1 MNTSTRKRTA
11 MARFFS
17 RLACTGLLV
26 CGLGIAS
33 EPSLAAVTV
42 DSGPLIQQPSV
53 PPNIVLMLDDSG
65 SMAWDVMPDYGSLS
79 STTTD
84 ALVSSSIN
92 GVYYNPQT
100 TYPLPPLANQT
111 AGTSTYP
118 NASFVSAWVN
128 GFKQSAGTVN
138 LSRYDGSQDSSKS
151 GANSSSLAYSKS
163 FSNTSNTYS
172 PTMLC
177 NSGDTGP
184 LTSGTNAGK
193 CQTTNS
199 SGTTTYYTPTTPS
212 CDSGSTYSSNTKL
225 CKQSPVSL
233 FTYTVKSGSSY
244 TRYYIASH
252 SGDCA
257 AAGVSGS
264 VCSENPTDQQN
275 AANWFSYYH
284 TRILMAKSGLMGAFA
299 SLNTNYRVGFGSI
312 DGGGSGNSNYKNL
325 PGGSSPPK
333 VSDGANATLYPYS
346 DAYNGGTNYIALV
359 KPFGDGSRSTDQKTL
374 FWNWVSNAQASGGT
388 PLRQALNAVGSYY
401 TQSQPWSTMSTD
413 PVAITTPELACRQ
426 SYTILTTDGFWNE
439 TNSPGVGN
447 FDGTSATSAITGPN
461 QQSYT
466 YTAAAP
472 YSDSQPNTLADVAMK
487 YWATDLRTGTANEVP
502 TSGEDKAFW
511 QHMVTFTMGLGYTP
525 SGITPTTTTPSGNQ
539 IADIFTWANGTTTP
553 TWAKNFSWP
562 TPGADS
568 INNIAD
574 LAHAAVNGHGGFY
587 SATSPSAFTNGL
599 ADALKRATERTGTG
613 ASLAANSTQLQ
624 SGTYAYQATY
634 HTSVWTGDLMA
645 YQIDSTTGAFALN
658 PSWTA
663 SQVLP
668 AAASRNIYS
677 YNPSS
682 KAYLAFQLSGTT
694 LPALSATQLAAL
706 GSSASAQTDMI
717 NYLRGDQ
724 SKETNQKNGVYRTR
738 STPLGDIVNSQ
749 PVYVGAP
756 SANQFIGESFTAV
769 SSYSTYATGTAAG
782 RAGTL
787 YVAAN
792 DGFLHAFDAS
802 TGAETYAYLPGAVI
816 TGGSTAG
823 ISDLSNTN
831 YGADSLPHQFFND
844 GELTVAD
851 VSVGGA
857 WKTVLVGTTGRGLA
871 RAVYA
876 LDVTDPTKIK
886 FMWERSAADSSTTW
900 PDDNSKYIGQMAGKP
915 VVAQTADGTWV
926 VLMGNGYNS
935 AAGASALLKFALA
948 DGTLSVYTTTDTTG
962 LAAPAVWMNSPTTG
976 ISTAA
981 YAGDLNGHVWSFDLT
996 GSSSTGTLLFTA
1008 TDSSKN
1014 PQPIS
1019 AGMLVGKNSNGDVWL
1034 FFGTGKYLTH
1044 NDLSDT
1050 STQSWYGL
1058 IVSTPSSSNTAIS
1071 AQTDKTRKSLVQRSI
1086 TSETAATTK
1095 TLADGSTQTT
1105 SAGRTVTTTA
1115 DAASMTGLS
1124 GWYMDLLQPSTTTGS
1139 GGTTTTTYKKQG
1151 ERMVTPN
1158 QFQGSYLLGTTRI
1171 PNSDDACNPSGT
1183 GWVMAVDPFTGTNPQ
1198 TNFFDL
1204 NGDGKVNSSDSVN
1217 GTPSAGIGF
1226 SSLPNNPIFT
1236 GGTMLTS
1243 FDNGSHSSIQTS
1255 GGGNNKT
1262 RVSWR
1267 ELIAQ

>member
-11 MARFFS
+11 MARFLG

-26 CGLGIAS
+26 CGLGVAS
-33 EPSLAAVTV
+33 EPSYAAVTV
-42 DSGPLIQQPSV
+42 DSAPLIQQPSV

-65 SMAWDVMPDYGSLS
+65 SMAWDVMPDYGYLS

-84 ALVSSSIN
+84 ALVSSSVN

-100 TYPLPPLANQT
+100 TYSAPPLANQS
-111 AGTSTYP
+111 ANPNTYP
-118 NASFVSAWVN
+118 NASFVNAWVN
-128 GFKQSAGTVN
+128 GFKQSTGTVN
-138 LSRYDGSQDSSKS
+138 LSRYDGSQDSSKN
-151 GANSSSLAYSKS
+151 GASTSSLGYSKS
-163 FSNTSNTYS
+163 FSGTSNTYA
-172 PTMLC
+172 PTMVC
-177 NSGDTGP
+177 KSGDTGP
-184 LTSGTNAGK
+184 LASGTNAGQ

-199 SGTTTYYTPTTPS
+199 SGVTSYYTPSTPS
-212 CDSGSTYSSNTKL
+212 CDSGSSYNSTTKQ
-225 CKQSPVSL
+225 CKESPVSL
-233 FTYTVKSGSSY
+233 FTYTVKSGTTY

-252 SGDCA
+252 AGDCA
-257 AAGVSGS
+257 AAGVSAS
-264 VCSENPTDQQN
+264 VCSENAADQQN

-284 TRILMAKSGLMGAFA
+284 TRILMAQSGLMGAFA
-299 SLNTNYRVGFGSI
+299 SLSTNYRVGFGSI
-312 DGGGSGNSNYKNL
+312 DGGGGGNSNYKNL
-325 PGGSSPPK
+325 PGGASPPS
-333 VSDGANATLYPYS
+333 VSSGANSTLYPYS

-359 KPFGDGSRSTDQKTL
+359 KPFGDGTKSTDQKTL
-374 FWNWVSNAQASGGT
+374 FWNWVSNVQASGGT

-413 PVAITTPELACRQ
+413 PVVITTPELACRQ

-439 TNSPGVGN
+439 SNSPGVGN
-447 FDGTSATSAITGPN
+447 FDGTSATTAITGPN

-466 YTAAAP
+466 YTAVAP
-472 YSDSQPNTLADVAMK
+472 YSDTTSNTLADVAMK
-487 YWATDLRTGTANEVP
+487 YWATDLRTSTANEVP
-502 TSGEDKAFW
+502 TNSEDKAFW
-511 QHMVTFTMGLGYTP
+511 QHMVTFTMGLGFSPLYADQATP
-525 SGITPTTTTPSGNQ
+525 IPVDQ
-539 IADIFTWANGTTTP
+539 VFAWANGDKTK
-553 TWAKNFSWP
+553 AISGFAWP
-562 TPGADS
+562 VPSAANNGS

-574 LAHAAVNGHGGFY
+574 LAHAGVNGHGGFY
-587 SATSPSAFTNGL
+587 SATSPTAFTAGL

-613 ASLAANSTQLQ
+613 SSLAANSTQLQ
-624 SGTYAYQATY
+624 SGTFAYQATY
-634 HTSVWTGDLMA
+634 HTSLWTGDLMA
-645 YQIDSTTGAFALN
+645 YQINSTTGAFALN
-658 PSWTA
+658 ATWTA
-663 SQVLP
+663 SQKLP
-668 AAASRNIYS
+668 AAASRTIYT

-682 KAYLAFQLSGTT
+682 QAYLAFQMSGTS
-694 LPALSATQLAAL
+694 LPALSTAQLTAL
-706 GSSASAQTDMI
+706 GSSTSAQTDMI
-717 NYLRGDQ
+717 NYLRGDS
-724 SKETNQKNGVYRTR
+724 SKETNQKNGIYRTR
-738 STPLGDIVNSQ
+738 STPIGDIVNSQ

-756 SANQFIGESFTAV
+756 SANQFLGESFTAM
-769 SSYSTYATGTAAG
+769 SSYATYATGTAAS
-782 RAGTL
+782 RTGTL

-792 DGFLHAFDAS
+792 DGYLHAFNAS
-802 TGAETYAYLPGAVI
+802 TGVETYAYLPGAVI
-816 TGGSTAG
+816 TGGSTNG
-823 ISDLSNTN
+823 ISDLSSPN
-831 YGADSLPHQFFND
+831 YGLDSLPHQFFND

-851 VSVGGA
+851 VYVGGA

-876 LDVTDPTKIK
+876 LDVTDPTSIK

-900 PDDNSKYIGQMAGKP
+900 PDGNSRYIGQMAGKP

-926 VLMGNGYNS
+926 VLIGNGYNS

-948 DGTLSVYTTTDTTG
+948 DGTLSVYTTTDTSG
-962 LAAPAVWMNSPTTG
+962 LAPPAVWMTSPTTG
-976 ISTAA
+976 ISTTA
-981 YAGDLNGHVWSFDLT
+981 YAGDLNGHVWSFDLSGT
-996 GSSSTGTLLFTA
+996 SSTGTLLFTA

-1014 PQPIS
+1014 AQPITG
-1019 AGMLVGKNSNGDVWL
+1019 GMLVGKNSNGDVWL

-1058 IVSTPSSSNTAIS
+1058 IVSTPSSGNTAIS
-1071 AQTDKTRKSLVQRSI
+1071 AQTDKTRKSLVQRYI
-1086 TSETAATTK
+1086 TSETAATTT
-1095 TLADGSTQTT
+1095 TLADGTTQTT
-1105 SAGRTVTTTA
+1105 SAGRTVTTSA

-1124 GWYMDLLQPSTTTGS
+1124 GWYMDLLQPSSTTS
-1139 GGTTTTTYKKQG
+1139 GGTTTTTYKQQG

-1236 GGTMLTS
+1236 GGSMLTS

>member
-1 MNTSTRKRTA
+1 MTTSTRKRTLTV
-11 MARFFS
+11 RFLG
-17 RLACTGLLV
+17 RLACTALLV
-26 CGLGIAS
+26 CGLGGVS
-33 EPSLAAVTV
+33 ESSLAAVTV

-79 STTTD
+79 ATTAD
-84 ALVSSSIN
+84 ALVSSSVN

-100 TYPLPPLANQT
+100 TYSPPPLANPAAT
-111 AGTSTYP
+111 PNAYP
-118 NASFVSAWVN
+118 DASFVSAWIN

-138 LSRYDGSQDSSKS
+138 LSRYDGSSDSSKN

-163 FSNTSNTYS
+163 YSNTSNTYS
-172 PTMLC
+172 PTMVC

-184 LTSGTNAGK
+184 LTSGSKIGQ
-193 CQTTNS
+193 CQKTG
-199 SGTTTYYTPTTPS
+199 SGGTISYYAPTAT
-212 CDSGSTYSSNTKL
+212 CDSGSTYTSSTKL

-252 SGDCA
+252 TGDCA
-257 AAGVSGS
+257 AAGVSTS
-264 VCSENPTDQQN
+264 VCSEKPSDQQN

-284 TRILMAKSGLMGAFA
+284 TRILMAQSGLMNAFVG
-299 SLNTNYRVGFGSI
+299 LNSNYRVGFGSI

-333 VSDGANATLYPYS
+333 VSDGANSTLYPYT
-346 DAYNGGTNYIALV
+346 DTYNSGTNYIALV
-359 KPFGDGSRSTDQKTL
+359 KPFGDGSQSNDQKSL
-374 FWNWVSNAQASGGT
+374 FWNWVSKVQASGGT

-401 TQSQPWSTMSTD
+401 TQDQPWSTMSTD
-413 PVAITTPELACRQ
+413 PVVITTPELACRQ

-439 TNSPGVGN
+439 SNSPGVGN

-466 YTAAAP
+466 YTAKAP

-487 YWATDLRTGTANEVP
+487 YWATDLRKNTLNEVP
-502 TSGEDKAFW
+502 INSEDKAFW
-511 QHMVTFTMGLGYTP
+511 QHMVTFTMGLGFTP
-525 SGITPTTTTPSGNQ
+525 SGITPATTTPSGDQ
-539 IADIFTWANGTTTP
+539 IADIFTWANGTSTP
-553 TWAKNFSWP
+553 TWAKDFSWP
-562 TPGADS
+562 VPAADN

-587 SATSPSAFTNGL
+587 SATSPTAFTNGL
-599 ADALKRATERTGTG
+599 AEALKRATERTGTG
-613 ASLAANSTQLQ
+613 SSLAANSTQLQ
-624 SGTYAYQATY
+624 SGTFAYQATY
-634 HTSVWTGDLMA
+634 HTSLWTGDLMA
-645 YQIDSTTGAFALN
+645 YQIDSTTGTFALN
-658 PSWTA
+658 PNWTA
-663 SQVLP
+663 SQMLP
-668 AAASRNIYS
+668 VAASRNIYT

-682 KAYLAFQLSGTT
+682 QAYLAFQMNGTT
-694 LPALSATQLAAL
+694 LPALSTGQLTAL

-724 SKETNQKNGVYRTR
+724 SKEVSQKNGVYRTR
-738 STPLGDIVNSQ
+738 ATPIGDIVNSQ

-756 SANQFIGESFTAV
+756 TANQFLGESFSAV
-769 SSYSTYATGTAAG
+769 SSYSTYATGAAAN

-792 DGFLHAFDAS
+792 DGYLHAFNAS
-802 TGAETYAYLPGAVI
+802 TGVESYAYLPGAVI
-816 TGGSTAG
+816 TGGSATG
-823 ISDLSNTN
+823 IVDLSNKN

-851 VSVGGA
+851 VYVGKA

-886 FMWERSAADSSTTW
+886 FLWERSAADSSATW
-900 PDDNSKYIGQMAGKP
+900 PDDNSKYIGQMTGKP
-915 VVAQTADGTWV
+915 VVAQVADGTWA
-926 VLMGNGYNS
+926 VLIGNGYNS
-935 AAGASALLKFALA
+935 AAGKSALLQFALA
-948 DGTLSVYTTTDTTG
+948 DGALSVYTTTDTTG

-976 ISTAA
+976 ISTVA
-981 YAGDLNGHVWSFDLT
+981 YAGDLNGNVWSFDLT
-996 GSSSTGTLLFTA
+996 GGSSAGTLLFTA
-1008 TDSSKN
+1008 TDSSKKR
-1014 PQPIS
+1014 QPIT

-1044 NDLSDT
+1044 ADLSDT
-1050 STQSWYGL
+1050 STQTWYGL

-1071 AQTDKTRKSLVQRSI
+1071 AQTDKTRASLVQRYI
-1086 TSETAATTK
+1086 TSETAAVTK

-1124 GWYMDLLQPSTTTGS
+1124 GWFMDLQQPSSSGTGS
-1139 GGTTTTTYKKQG
+1139 TKTTTYKQQG

-1204 NGDGKVNSSDSVN
+1204 NGDGKVNSSDGVN

-1255 GGGNNKT
+1255 GGGTNKT